1 MENLVS
7 VPLENALM
15 GVSGVTRLR
24 TVNDI
29 SLSLIYVE
37 FEWNTDIYQAR
48 QFVQERLSSARDSL
62 PAGIEPYMTPTASL
76 MGEILFVGMSD
87 PTGKISPREIR
98 TIADW
103 TVARRLKS
111 IPGVAE
117 VLAMGGGVKQLQ
129 VQPKPEEMLALNIS
143 FEQLRTAISEA
154 VSNTTGGFLT
164 ETPQEVMVRN
174 LAMSSDP
181 ERIGETVITEKNGQP
196 VRISDVAEI
205 VWDIEP
211 MRGDAGMGFN
221 KHNDSASSESNSK
234 GHPGVILTVTKSPGF
249 DTIQLT
255 KKVETAIKEMART
268 LPEGV
273 EIRPIYKQADY
284 IQLAIGNL
292 QHALRDGAIMV
303 AVILFLFLLNFRVTL
318 ITLTAIPLSLAITI
332 VVFHTLGLSVNS
344 MTLGGLAV
352 AIGLV
357 VDDAIVDVE
366 NVFRRLREN
375 STLKKPK
382 VRLQVVAEASAEV
395 RSSILYATVL
405 IILVFVP
412 LLSLSGLAGRLFAPI
427 AIATILSMAASFL
440 VSLTVIPVLSSYL
453 LRPKKEKAISDTLPV
468 RVLKKGFAATWLKLS
483 LNQPFIVIALIVALV
498 AFAAKEAS
506 LMGGNFLPAF
516 REPSA
521 LVATTAAPGTSLK
534 QTTEI
539 AKTAINQLLKIPSVH
554 TVGYRVGRA
563 ERETMSCLFPQL
575 SLKLSLIPVMSVRE
589 KLFLMKLA

>member
-1 MENLVS
+1 
-7 VPLENALM
+7 
-15 GVSGVTRLR
+15 
-24 TVNDI
+24 
-29 SLSLIYVE
+29 
-37 FEWNTDIYQAR
+37 
-48 QFVQERLSSARDSL
+48 
-62 PAGIEPYMTPTASL
+62 
-76 MGEILFVGMSD
+76 
-87 PTGKISPREIR
+87 
-98 TIADW
+98 
-103 TVARRLKS
+103 
-111 IPGVAE
+111 
-117 VLAMGGGVKQLQ
+117 
-129 VQPKPEEMLALNIS
+129 
-143 FEQLRTAISEA
+143 
-154 VSNTTGGFLT
+154 
-164 ETPQEVMVRN
+164 
-174 LAMSSDP
+174 
-181 ERIGETVITEKNGQP
+181 
-196 VRISDVAEI
+196 
-205 VWDIEP
+205 
-211 MRGDAGMGFN
+211 
-221 KHNDSASSESNSK
+221 
-234 GHPGVILTVTKSPGF
+234 
-249 DTIQLT
+249 
-255 KKVETAIKEMART
+255 
-268 LPEGV
+268 
-273 EIRPIYKQADY
+273 
-284 IQLAIGNL
+284 
-292 QHALRDGAIMV
+292 MV
-303 AVILFLFLLNFRVTL
+303 AVILFFVSSKLQSYPHHTNCH
-318 ITLTAIPLSLAITI
+318 TI
-332 VVFHTLGLSVNS
+332 IFSHHHSSFHTLGLSVNS

-563 ERETMSCLFPQL
+563 DRGDHVVPVSTVEFEIEFDSSHERSQAILDEIATMRA
-575 SLKLSLIPVMSVRE
+575 IPGTFS
-589 KLFLMKLA
+589 A

>member
-1 MENLVS
+1 MLNRLIRISLAQRGLVIALAVVVLALGLLRLKELPVEVLPDLTKPTVTLLTEAPGYAPEEVENLVS

-87 PTGKISPREIR
+87 PTGKISPKEIR

-221 KHNDSASSESNSK
+221 KH
-234 GHPGVILTVTKSPGF
+234 
-249 DTIQLT
+249 
-255 KKVETAIKEMART
+255 R
-268 LPEGV
+268 
-273 EIRPIYKQADY
+273 
-284 IQLAIGNL
+284 
-292 QHALRDGAIMV
+292 
-303 AVILFLFLLNFRVTL
+303 
-318 ITLTAIPLSLAITI
+318 I
-332 VVFHTLGLSVNS
+332 V
-344 MTLGGLAV
+344 
-352 AIGLV
+352 
-357 VDDAIVDVE
+357 
-366 NVFRRLREN
+366 
-375 STLKKPK
+375 
-382 VRLQVVAEASAEV
+382 
-395 RSSILYATVL
+395 
-405 IILVFVP
+405 
-412 LLSLSGLAGRLFAPI
+412 
-427 AIATILSMAASFL
+427 
-440 VSLTVIPVLSSYL
+440 
-453 LRPKKEKAISDTLPV
+453 
-468 RVLKKGFAATWLKLS
+468 
-483 LNQPFIVIALIVALV
+483 
-498 AFAAKEAS
+498 
-506 LMGGNFLPAF
+506 
-516 REPSA
+516 PS
-521 LVATTAAPGTSLK
+521 
-534 QTTEI
+534 
-539 AKTAINQLLKIPSVH
+539 
-554 TVGYRVGRA
+554 
-563 ERETMSCLFPQL
+563 
-575 SLKLSLIPVMSVRE
+575 LSLILRGTRAS
-589 KLFLMKLA
+589 F

>member
-1 MENLVS
+1 
-7 VPLENALM
+7 
-15 GVSGVTRLR
+15 
-24 TVNDI
+24 
-29 SLSLIYVE
+29 
-37 FEWNTDIYQAR
+37 
-48 QFVQERLSSARDSL
+48 
-62 PAGIEPYMTPTASL
+62 
-76 MGEILFVGMSD
+76 
-87 PTGKISPREIR
+87 
-98 TIADW
+98 
-103 TVARRLKS
+103 
-111 IPGVAE
+111 
-117 VLAMGGGVKQLQ
+117 
-129 VQPKPEEMLALNIS
+129 
-143 FEQLRTAISEA
+143 
-154 VSNTTGGFLT
+154 
-164 ETPQEVMVRN
+164 
-174 LAMSSDP
+174 
-181 ERIGETVITEKNGQP
+181 
-196 VRISDVAEI
+196 
-205 VWDIEP
+205 

-221 KHNDSASSESNSK
+221 KHNDSASSESHSK

-255 KKVETAIKEMART
+255 KKVETAISELART

-292 QHALRDGAIMV
+292 KHALRDGAIMV

-352 AIGLV
+352 AIGLI

-453 LRPKKEKAISDTLPV
+453 LRPKKEKTISDTLPV
-468 RVLKKGFAATWLKLS
+468 RVLKKGFAATWLKLITEPTVHSYSSDSS
-483 LNQPFIVIALIVALV
+483 L
-498 AFAAKEAS
+498 
-506 LMGGNFLPAF
+506 GGI
-516 REPSA
+516 RSKR
-521 LVATTAAPGTSLK
+521 GS
-534 QTTEI
+534 
-539 AKTAINQLLKIPSVH
+539 IN
-554 TVGYRVGRA
+554 GR
-563 ERETMSCLFPQL
+563 
-575 SLKLSLIPVMSVRE
+575 
-589 KLFLMKLA
+589 